1 MPVKEKFSGVNY
13 RFTRNAS
20 YSETIKLRNEY
31 SSPPINKINEE
42 KREKRERD
50 GGGGRVEERKKPFEE
65 PEKSIISLILNAI
78 CAVTSSH
85 LLNVSENAP

>member
-1 MPVKEKFSGVNY
+1 MPGKEKFSGVNY

-50 GGGGRVEERKKPFEE
+50 GGGESGGEEKT
-65 PEKSIISLILNAI
+65 L
-78 CAVTSSH
+78 
-85 LLNVSENAP
+85 

>member
-1 MPVKEKFSGVNY
+1 MLAKKIFSGVNY

-20 YSETIKLRNEY
+20 YSETIKLRNDY

-42 KREKRERD
+42 KREKRER
-50 GGGGRVEERKKPFEE
+50 GGGGEERKKPFEE

-85 LLNVSENAP
+85 LLNASENAP